1 MLIVDGHVVDPAT
14 GLHEIADVLIEQD
27 CIKKIYVRSRGEQAD
42 YNEAQENGHLVI
54 DAKGKYVMPGFIDLH
69 VHFRDPGLTYKE
81 DIITGSR
88 AAAAGGVTT
97 VCAMPNTKPV
107 VDNVEVLQDILQR
120 AEHAYVHVKQLS
132 SITKGMEG
140 KELVDMEAMLKAG
153 AVAFSEDGKSVMDIR
168 VYREAM
174 KKAAELGAVIMAH
187 CEDKDLVGK
196 GVLNEGVASEKFGVP
211 GIPNSVEDVI
221 TARDIFLAHETGAK
235 LHICHCST
243 IGTVE
248 LMRMAKRLGAH
259 VTAEVCP
266 HHFTLTDADIK
277 EANSNYKMNLPLRTE
292 KDVKA
297 LVEGLVD
304 GTMPAISTDHAP
316 HSAEEK
322 AQFFDKAPF
331 GIVGLETSAAL
342 TYTALVAPGLM
353 DIMDMATKMSYNPAK
368 IIGIDDKYGRLT
380 PGAKADIVIFD
391 PEETWVVDP
400 IKFESKGH
408 NTPYTGQ
415 TLVGKVLTTIVDGEL
430 RYNGAII
437 EDQ

>member
-1 MLIVDGHVVDPAT
+1 M
-14 GLHEIADVLIEQD
+14 
-27 CIKKIYVRSRGEQAD
+27 
-42 YNEAQENGHLVI
+42 
-54 DAKGKYVMPGFIDLH
+54 
-69 VHFRDPGLTYKE
+69 
-81 DIITGSR
+81 
-88 AAAAGGVTT
+88 
-97 VCAMPNTKPV
+97 
-107 VDNVEVLQDILQR
+107 
-120 AEHAYVHVKQLS
+120 
-132 SITKGMEG
+132 
-140 KELVDMEAMLKAG
+140 
-153 AVAFSEDGKSVMDIR
+153 
-168 VYREAM
+168 
-174 KKAAELGAVIMAH
+174 
-187 CEDKDLVGK
+187 
-196 GVLNEGVASEKFGVP
+196 
-211 GIPNSVEDVI
+211 EDVI

-277 EANSNYKMNLPLRTE
+277 EANSNYKMNPPLRTE

>member
-277 EANSNYKMNLPLRTE
+277 EANSNYKMNPPLRTE

-316 HSAEEK
+316 HAAEEK

-380 PGAKADIVIFD
+380 PGAKADISNLRH
-391 PEETWVVDP
+391 PEETWVD
-400 IKFESKGH
+400 
-408 NTPYTGQ
+408 
-415 TLVGKVLTTIVDGEL
+415 
-430 RYNGAII
+430 
-437 EDQ
+437 

>member
-211 GIPNSVEDVI
+211 GIPNSVEAVSY
-221 TARDIFLAHETGAK
+221 THL
-235 LHICHCST
+235 
-243 IGTVE
+243 
-248 LMRMAKRLGAH
+248 
-259 VTAEVCP
+259 
-266 HHFTLTDADIK
+266 TL
-277 EANSNYKMNLPLRTE
+277 P
-292 KDVKA
+292 
-297 LVEGLVD
+297 
-304 GTMPAISTDHAP
+304 
-316 HSAEEK
+316 
-322 AQFFDKAPF
+322 
-331 GIVGLETSAAL
+331 
-342 TYTALVAPGLM
+342 
-353 DIMDMATKMSYNPAK
+353 
-368 IIGIDDKYGRLT
+368 
-380 PGAKADIVIFD
+380 
-391 PEETWVVDP
+391 
-400 IKFESKGH
+400 
-408 NTPYTGQ
+408 
-415 TLVGKVLTTIVDGEL
+415 TT
-430 RYNGAII
+430 
-437 EDQ
+437 

>member
-153 AVAFSEDGKSVMDIR
+153 AVAFSEDGKSVMDLR

-174 KKAAELGAVIMAH
+174 KKAAGSIRIDLAQYREMEVFTQFSSDLDENTKKQLAHGRALMELLKQPLGRPFTMAEQVITLVAANAH
-187 CEDKDLVGK
+187 VFSDLPVEKIKAFRLGLLDDFAKNHADIIGRLDSSKDL
-196 GVLNEGVASEKFGVP
+196 
-211 GIPNSVEDVI
+211 
-221 TARDIFLAHETGAK
+221 
-235 LHICHCST
+235 
-243 IGTVE
+243 
-248 LMRMAKRLGAH
+248 
-259 VTAEVCP
+259 
-266 HHFTLTDADIK
+266 AD
-277 EANSNYKMNLPLRTE
+277 
-292 KDVKA
+292 DVK
-297 LVEGLVD
+297 D
-304 GTMPAISTDHAP
+304 
-316 HSAEEK
+316 
-322 AQFFDKAPF
+322 
-331 GIVGLETSAAL
+331 
-342 TYTALVAPGLM
+342 
-353 DIMDMATKMSYNPAK
+353 
-368 IIGIDDKYGRLT
+368 
-380 PGAKADIVIFD
+380 
-391 PEETWVVDP
+391 
-400 IKFESKGH
+400 
-408 NTPYTGQ
+408 
-415 TLVGKVLTTIVDGEL
+415 
-430 RYNGAII
+430 AII
-437 EDQ
+437 QAANEYKQRSLEDENGGN